1 MMVEFKPNIW
11 ILAMGGGDNEFI
23 SQKFD
28 YSTADI
34 ESNVFFGDSSGEIL
48 PEQEE
53 SGNIKGIFRLIDGSL
68 FEIINIAPPNVTPI
82 QKSSGLFKLAGF

>member
-1 MMVEFKPNIW
+1 MVRSKQNIW
-11 ILAMGGGDNEFI
+11 IWAMGGGDNEFI
-23 SQKFD
+23 CQKFD

-48 PEQEE
+48 PEPEE
-53 SGNIKGIFRLIDGSL
+53 SGNIKGIFRLINGSL
-68 FEIINIAPPNVTPI
+68 HEMINVAPPNVAPI